1 MGPIIF
7 FLNNKVVDNSFS
19 KNSSRGSISHRKTG
33 VNNSYH
39 GAAGDVYDFKIN
51 LKLQNGTVY
60 SGQFDPKTQNKE
72 GFGIQIW
79 PDGSKYVG

>member
-7 FLNNKVVDNSFS
+7 FLNNKIDNSFS

-33 VNNSYH
+33 VNNSQY
-39 GAAGDVYDFKIN
+39 GVNAEAFDFKIN

-60 SGQFDPKTQNKE
+60 SGQFDPKT
-72 GFGIQIW
+72 
-79 PDGSKYVG
+79 